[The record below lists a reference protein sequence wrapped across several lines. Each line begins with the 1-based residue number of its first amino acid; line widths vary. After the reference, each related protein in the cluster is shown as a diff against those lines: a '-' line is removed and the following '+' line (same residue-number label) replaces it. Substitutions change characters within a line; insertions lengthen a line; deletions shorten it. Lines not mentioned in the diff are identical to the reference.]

1 MKIKIT
7 EDKLYEVIKN
17 YLNGSINPYGFSE
30 FDNFI
35 VMYREREDEYVDG
48 FKEVYIEFD
57 DYDGRLY
64 VEREF
69 VDTLTSIFPVNDET
83 AHEFIKKWFEDRFGV
98 NVKYTQS

>member
-7 EDKLYEVIKN
+7 KDKLYEVIKN
-17 YLNGSINPYGFSE
+17 YLNGSINPYGISE

-35 VMYREREDEYVDG
+35 VMYHQDEYDDE
-48 FKEVYIEFD
+48 FNEVYIEFD
-57 DYDGRLY
+57 DEDGRLY
-64 VEREF
+64 VERAF

-83 AHEFIKKWFEDRFGV
+83 AHEFIKKWFEDKFGV